1 MYIILSPSGNTNL
14 DIYIRPLFELFYQS
28 INFLQNSPLDVKGGE
43 SLRETL
49 EQIPEVSIPQKQQLQ
64 TLEDNEPLPNSTLI
78 MAVAAIIVG
87 LGYISYKILSSQ

>member
-1 MYIILSPSGNTNL
+1 M
-14 DIYIRPLFELFYQS
+14 
-28 INFLQNSPLDVKGGE
+28 KGGE